1 VIEPM
6 TPTKSKSSWVR
17 LALSQAAAAVDLIAA
32 ELKEGK
38 TVTLPIEQVH
48 LLGAVLLN
56 KTMGFPP
63 SVLCWMR
70 EVADTLD
77 SYSGWR
83 GRDIALSRRPD
94 GLYEARLVKA
104 GAAKEDWDWEGT
116 EAG

>member
-1 VIEPM
+1 M
-6 TPTKSKSSWVR
+6 R

-38 TVTLPIEQVH
+38 AVTLPIEQVH

-56 KTMGFPP
+56 RTMGFPP

-70 EVADTLD
+70 EAADTLD
-77 SYSGWR
+77 SYSGWWD
-83 GRDIALSRRPD
+83 RDIAMSRRAD
-94 GLYEARLVKA
+94 GMYEARLVQA
-104 GAAKEDWDWEGT
+104 GAAKEDWDGEGT